1 MHPYAFFALVE
12 RDLDLQNPMDPGTLD
27 VLASA
32 CGVSAATRVLDV
44 GAGKAALLRRWAVLH
59 GARGTG
65 LEVNPAFVA
74 AARERAQR
82 GGVHDLVTMIEGPAE
97 AFRPDAFPPDGAGY
111 DVVACLG
118 APFALGGFDAAVRW
132 MRAALRPGG
141 RLVIGDRYLARPFER
156 LPPDAHAELAELPD
170 LSGVHDRL
178 AGLGLSVTA
187 MIGSSRSDWDRYVS
201 ARWTAAHDWAEANP
215 GHPERAE
222 LLAGI
227 AVDRERYLGWERHHV
242 GWAVWVARR
251 LGSTLGV

>member
-1 MHPYAFFALVE
+1 MHPYTFFALVE
-12 RDLDLQNPMDPGTLD
+12 RDLDLQNPMDPGALD
-27 VLASA
+27 VLATA
-32 CGVSAATRVLDV
+32 CGVGADTRVLDV

-74 AARERAQR
+74 QARERAR
-82 GGVHDLVTMIEGPAE
+82 RDGVHELVTMIEGPA
-97 AFRPDAFPPDGAGY
+97 DAFAPDPAGY

-141 RLVIGDRYLARPFER
+141 RLVVGDRYLARPFEHV
-156 LPPDAHAELAELPD
+156 PADADAEIAELPG
-170 LSGVHDRL
+170 LSGVHERL

-201 ARWTAAHDWAEANP
+201 AWWTAAHDWAEANP

-227 AVDRERYLGWERHHV
+227 AEGRDRYLRWERDHV
-242 GWAVWVARR
+242 GWAAWVARPE
-251 LGSTLGV
+251 V